1 MPLHPVYI
9 SDADADAAKYEMFHH
24 PDPIVQKRMLCVRMK
39 ALGFQHQDIAD
50 TIGCHRNTVGNNLD
64 LYEESGLEGLRL
76 LNYTKPKSK
85 LDRHSAKVEA
95 SFRERPPRS
104 VKEAAKRI
112 KKLVGIRR
120 SLGRTRQFL
129 HRLGMK
135 PRQTGQ
141 VPAKAD
147 PVAQRKYHDEKL
159 QPLLHKAEKGEC
171 HVLFMDSAHFVL
183 AAFVAIVWCFERTF
197 VKTAPGR
204 FRLNVIGA
212 VNAISKEF
220 MALYNTTYITAETV
234 VELLERIA
242 KEYAGLPIH
251 VFLDNARYQH
261 CQFVKDAAKRL
272 GIVLEFLPT
281 YSPNLNLI
289 ERLWK
294 FAKAEVLAANYFP
307 DAKSFQNAIIDF
319 LNQLHRKK
327 MKKELHTRLSNKFQ
341 LFDHAQNLAA

>member
-1 MPLHPVYI
+1 
-9 SDADADAAKYEMFHH
+9 
-24 PDPIVQKRMLCVRMK
+24 
-39 ALGFQHQDIAD
+39 
-50 TIGCHRNTVGNNLD
+50 
-64 LYEESGLEGLRL
+64 
-76 LNYTKPKSK
+76 
-85 LDRHSAKVEA
+85 
-95 SFRERPPRS
+95 
-104 VKEAAKRI
+104 
-112 KKLVGIRR
+112 
-120 SLGRTRQFL
+120 
-129 HRLGMK
+129 
-135 PRQTGQ
+135 
-141 VPAKAD
+141 
-147 PVAQRKYHDEKL
+147 
-159 QPLLHKAEKGEC
+159 
-171 HVLFMDSAHFVL
+171 VL

-212 VNAISKEF
+212 VNAISKDIT
-220 MALYNTTYITAETV
+220 ARYNTTYITAETV

-261 CQFVKDAAKRL
+261 CQFVKDAAIRL

-294 FAKAEVLAANYFP
+294 FVKAEVLAANYFP

-327 MKKELHTRLSNKFQ
+327 MKKELHTRLSNNFQ